1 MRSNLVIYAFGDSY
15 TEGNGSNGYN
25 SFANIVSARYG
36 CTLSNF
42 AAGGTGVSRAV
53 TNAFANL
60 ATGAAPTK
68 NVILMA
74 GFNDMSRY
82 AGQSTLDKIE
92 HETTAFI
99 ANALLAF
106 AIPASSSAVSNTGS
120 WNVATPGAW
129 RDKASAGL
137 GGTAMFHY
145 GAGAAK
151 SWSFNGDTVVIGTWD
166 TDGSTYQLS
175 PIEVRIDGVLIDT
188 YHPQGATDGNSGC
201 LPLYPNEYFMGL
213 SHHALVYTELGAGP
227 HTVEVRSTE
236 NSYIFID
243 YFGCMGAPG
252 SAPLISV
259 SDVPK
264 LNDAGYELLPLR
276 SPSLDDQASAVIA
289 GVVDRFSKWGYPVQC
304 INVNDFYC
312 PSTGA
317 DADNVHPSVIGHKQ
331 ISRAY
336 TQ

>member
-1 MRSNLVIYAFGDSY
+1 MRSNSVISAFGDSF
-15 TEGNGSNGYN
+15 TAGNGSNGYN

-42 AAGGTGVSRAV
+42 AVGGTGVSRAV
-53 TNAFANL
+53 TNAFTCL

-82 AGQSTLDKIE
+82 VGQQTLDKIE

-106 AIPASSSAVSNTGS
+106 AIPASSSAVVNTGS
-120 WNVATPGAW
+120 WNSATPGAW
-129 RDKASAGL
+129 KDKASAGL
-137 GGTAMFHY
+137 SGTAMFHY
-145 GAGAAK
+145 GAGGAK
-151 SWSFNGDTVVIGTWD
+151 SWSFSGDTVVIGTWD
-166 TDGSTYQLS
+166 TDGSVYQLS

-188 YHPQGATDGNSGC
+188 YHPQGATDGNAGC
-201 LPLYPNEYFMGL
+201 AEFYPGEVFMGL

-236 NSYIFID
+236 NGYIFID
-243 YFGCMGAPG
+243 YFGCLGAPG
-252 SAPLISV
+252 SAPLISIA
-259 SDVPK
+259 DAPK
-264 LNDAGYELLPLR
+264 LNDAGYALLPLR
-276 SPSLDDQASAVIA
+276 SSALDDQASAVIA
-289 GVVDRFSKWGYPVQC
+289 SVVDRFAKWGYPVQL
-304 INVNDFYC
+304 IKVNDFYD

-317 DADNVHPSVIGHKQ
+317 DSDHVHPSVIGHKQ

-336 TQ
+336 S